1 MKRIWQ
7 WQLYGVIICWLLQ
20 HRKILQFGRQVIFRP
35 DLYSTQEFA
44 QEKHLDRHRSFRSI
58 WSTIYNVDSLH
69 VGLLVEVVDLDSTC
83 RSVCTLF
90 LLLALRRCP
99 GWCRTRRTTRA
110 RRGSSNRP
118 RWGKARETWKGCSVN
133 ICSWGSKYFVSSGL
147 KYFVVY
153 MWGSESW
160 DMMWALINAKIMWD
174 KDSAKPKTEKKL
186 TL

>member
-1 MKRIWQ
+1 MGNHLLFKLPILMKRIWQ
-7 WQLYGVIICWLLQ
+7 WQLYGLIICWLLQ

-44 QEKHLDRHRSFRSI
+44 QEIHLD
-58 WSTIYNVDSLH
+58 LH
-69 VGLLVEVVDLDSTC
+69 VDSTC
-83 RSVCTLF
+83 RSACTLF

-99 GWCRTRRTTRA
+99 GWCRTRRMTRA

-133 ICSWGSKYFVSSGL
+133 ICSSGAKYFVSSGF

-186 TL
+186 SL